1 LTRAH
6 IASRGE
12 GFLLSWQRRNGP
24 AGRDVALGRRAV
36 VWLSAVRAGRALRLC
51 LGALLLASAMAAP
64 AEQPYALIG
73 RPAPDFALRAVAG
86 DNVRLSEHRGE
97 VVVVSFWSSRCTP
110 CRTQL
115 AALNRSFATY
125 ASAGLSIYGVG
136 VDDDPAQ
143 ALDFAHSAAVRFAML
158 LDPAKGVSRSYQ
170 VDNLPMTV
178 LIDRNGT
185 VRYLLRDYSDAS
197 NTRYLQE
204 LRTLL
209 NE

>member
-1 LTRAH
+1 M
-6 IASRGE
+6 
-12 GFLLSWQRRNGP
+12 SWQQPNPAWRNVAQRP
-24 AGRDVALGRRAV
+24 VALR
-36 VWLSAVRAGRALRLC
+36 WSAGACTSVTVLLGVLGLTLAAAAG
-51 LGALLLASAMAAP
+51 SA
-64 AEQPYALIG
+64 AEPPYALLG
-73 RPAPDFALRAVAG
+73 QAAPDFALHAAAG

-97 VVVVSFWSSRCTP
+97 VVVLNFWSSRCSP

-125 ASAGLSIYGVG
+125 RSAGLSIYAVG
-136 VDDDPAQ
+136 VDDDPVQ
-143 ALDFAHSAAVRFAML
+143 ARDFARTARVDFALL

-170 VDNLPMTV
+170 VDDLPMTV

-185 VRYLLRDYSDAS
+185 VRYVLRDYSDAS
-197 NTRYLQE
+197 STLYLQQ